1 MGIEDF
7 DRKSVSRRQLLAWIA
22 GGVGALVV
30 AGVAGF
36 ELVEH
41 DVLPGKYVLDQLD
54 GACSLAV
61 PVLSFG
67 SLGPTSSG
75 RFYSKARKRSV
86 GYTIAYPP
94 HARLGEELPLIVMLH
109 GYGGDHNHALFAMT
123 PAQAVA
129 LKVDGKDLP
138 PAAIVT
144 VDGGNGYWNPHPG
157 DDPMSMVVDELI
169 PMCQRRGL
177 GRLPK
182 KIAMMGIS
190 MGAYGALAICERNP
204 GLIAAVAAISPAIW
218 TSYAQANAANAGAF
232 PSAAAFTAGDVIAH
246 VAALE
251 GIPVRIASGLDD
263 PFLSGVREFIKVL
276 PEGETVVVARG
287 CHTEAFFLE
296 QEPPSLDFLTR
307 HLA

>member
-1 MGIEDF
+1 
-7 DRKSVSRRQLLAWIA
+7 
-22 GGVGALVV
+22 
-30 AGVAGF
+30 
-36 ELVEH
+36 
-41 DVLPGKYVLDQLD
+41 
-54 GACSLAV
+54 
-61 PVLSFG
+61 
-67 SLGPTSSG
+67 
-75 RFYSKARKRSV
+75 
-86 GYTIAYPP
+86 
-94 HARLGEELPLIVMLH
+94 
-109 GYGGDHNHALFAMT
+109 
-123 PAQAVA
+123 
-129 LKVDGKDLP
+129 
-138 PAAIVT
+138 
-144 VDGGNGYWNPHPG
+144 
-157 DDPMSMVVDELI
+157 
-169 PMCQRRGL
+169 
-177 GRLPK
+177 LPK